1 MSESKRLVIENKAT
15 GPQWEKKFF
24 LDIEQA
30 ILGGYRVAKNPH
42 SADCTMRNYLG
53 FMGRAV
59 LYKEGYEPLQG
70 EPKGVARE
78 SSSLLETPKVDT
90 ETTPEETPKVDTETT
105 PEETPKVDTET
116 TPEELTSKLQ
126 SLTKKDELLAFA
138 SDNGVE
144 VPKEFNK
151 PSQIKKFLKE
161 NIN

>member
-15 GPQWEKKFF
+15 GPQWEKQFF

-30 ILGGYRVAKNPH
+30 ILDGYRIAKNPY
-42 SADCTMRNYLG
+42 SADCTMRNYMG

-59 LYKEGYEPLQG
+59 LYKEGFEPLQG

-78 SSSLLETPKVDT
+78 ESSLLETPEVGT
-90 ETTPEETPKVDTETT
+90 ETTPEETPE
-105 PEETPKVDTET
+105 VDTET

-144 VPKEFNK
+144 VPEEFTK